1 MIPLAASA
9 TATSTKAGV
18 ASSWCSRN
26 QLLSPPCAELQE
38 KHGRVAKVR
47 RSVSA
52 EKKCSTALLTSTIPI
67 VLLFEK
73 TWKGI
78 VKMWTRVLL
87 WQAVYFDV
95 VGLAFSLGDPQV
107 IQI

>member
-1 MIPLAASA
+1 MAVWPRSAA
-9 TATSTKAGV
+9 V
-18 ASSWCSRN
+18 SRR
-26 QLLSPPCAELQE
+26 
-38 KHGRVAKVR
+38 K
-47 RSVSA
+47 
-52 EKKCSTALLTSTIPI
+52 KKCSTALLTSTIPI

-95 VGLAFSLGDPQV
+95 GLAFSLGDPQV